1 MSRMAS
7 TSATSRLHAFD
18 GLRAVCAMGVFLHH
32 HGPSIVALDHPVL
45 QGLFHAG
52 YLALGPFFV
61 LSGYLITDRYLAMQ
75 GRAWRAYFIWRA
87 ARILPLL
94 VLVTTLA
101 FVVNVQKGTMTLG
114 EAMPLYLANISTVKG
129 WFDDLKFSG
138 IVQTWS
144 ITPEVVFYL
153 AAPLLFIG
161 LRRWAWRFLIALPI
175 ILAVFGATL
184 VVWLDGRGLWGFM
197 RSFEFMFACIF
208 FGRATEFVVG
218 MAVAWYVRN
227 HAPRTGG
234 AWMTSLGT
242 GVTLLSL
249 LIITSTRWTFAQ
261 SGGVLLVDLLWP
273 VFGLGPLFLGLV
285 SERTWLRSA
294 LSQPLIT
301 MMGRCSY
308 AFYLIHLGVVY
319 NVLYLLTG
327 GFLTTLVLLFL
338 LSWVLHRVVEEP
350 VVRWARMRWSG

>member
-1 MSRMAS
+1 MGRMAS
-7 TSATSRLHAFD
+7 TSATSRLHALD
-18 GLRAVCAMGVFLHH
+18 GVRAVCALAIFFHH
-32 HGPSIVALDHPVL
+32 HGPSVSAWDHPLL
-45 QGLFHAG
+45 QGFFHAG
-52 YLALGPFFV
+52 YLALSPFFV
-61 LSGYLITDRYLAMQ
+61 LSGFLITDRYLDTQ
-75 GRAWRAYFIWRA
+75 GPAWRSYFISRA

-101 FVVNVQKGTMTLG
+101 FLAHVQQGVMTPR
-114 EAMPLYLANISTVKG
+114 EAIPLYLANITTVKG

-153 AAPLLFIG
+153 AAPLLFLG
-161 LRRWAWRFLIALPI
+161 LRRWGWRFLIGLPI
-175 ILAVFGATL
+175 ALAVFGATL
-184 VVWLDGRGLWGFM
+184 VVWLDGRGPWGFM
-197 RSFEFMFACIF
+197 RSFEFMFACTF
-208 FGRATEFVVG
+208 LGRATEFVVG
-218 MAVAWYVRN
+218 MAVAWHLRRGSPTIGPGRWT
-227 HAPRTGG
+227 ALG
-234 AWMTSLGT
+234 A
-242 GVTLLSL
+242 GVTLLTL
-249 LIITSTRWTFAQ
+249 LIIAYTRWTFAQ
-261 SGGVLLVDLLWP
+261 PGGVLLVDLLWP

-308 AFYLIHLGVVY
+308 AFYLIHLGMVY